1 MKTIRSLILSLV
13 VYLLFPANVKAQDE
27 IDTLY
32 LFPDTTTFLNE
43 GSIWIDDVSNLAIKL
58 SVDETWDAFS
68 IEKILAINIDTIGF
82 TSTLFFISLGIE
94 PQDSIIYNSGWVP
107 VNDIY
112 PNWTEFDI
120 LPPIK
125 VENQLSFYV
134 SGDLLFISVVSDFVN
149 PVVQN
154 EFWYHEFWEEWF
166 EGIPIYFP
174 VKVVVK
180 RIMTNVNTDI
190 DKQENF
196 QLQQNYPNPF
206 NGATIIEYIIKEES
220 LVEISV
226 YNMLGE
232 NITTLVNEEIPAGN
246 HKINFEPKY
255 IPSGIYLY
263 RINAGGF
270 ISSRKMIYIK

>member
-1 MKTIRSLILSLV
+1 MKTIKSLILSLV
-13 VYLLFPANVKAQDE
+13 ICLLFLANVKAQDE

-43 GSIWIDDVSNLAIKL
+43 GSLWIDDVSNLAIKL
-58 SVDETWDAFS
+58 KVDETWDAFS

-82 TSTLFFISLGIE
+82 TSTLFFISLGVE

-134 SGDLLFISVVSDFVN
+134 SGDLLFISVVSDHVN

-154 EFWYHEFWEEWF
+154 EFWYHEFWEKWF

-206 NGATIIEYIIKEES
+206 NPSTKINYQIGKES
-220 LVEISV
+220 LVQLKV
-226 YNMLGE
+226 YDVLG
-232 NITTLVNEEIPAGN
+232 NKVARLVDEYKTSGSYEVEFNAS
-246 HKINFEPKY
+246 KFS
-255 IPSGIYLY
+255 SGIYFYKLQ
-263 RINAGGF
+263 AGGF
-270 ISSRKMIYIK
+270 VETKKMILLR